1 MLVPHVYISLAM
13 VIIINPQQLVYYMT
27 DSLTKGETE
36 WTINGRYTGITELE
50 LTENGIKQVLETGKI
65 LIGPGKLV
73 DPLRLAHAFI
83 SPRKR
88 AQTTFDLLFDGA
100 GKEALLKDEK
110 VTTTEELAEWD
121 YGKYE
126 GLVTKEIRA
135 RRKKQG
141 LDQEKPW
148 DIWRDGCED
157 GE

>member
-13 VIIINPQQLVYYMT
+13 VIIIIPQQLVYHMT
-27 DSLTKGETE
+27 NSLTKGETE